1 MTDKQFI
8 QPNVDNQ
15 SAAEILPAQRVYLF
29 RDLPPDVQ
37 AKLLQVQNTD
47 GDFLRLSNGVTGAK
61 VILLILLSFGFAF
74 FLAAFEFSL
83 FDLRIILAISG
94 GAFVFLLWFFY
105 LVWGIF
111 KSITSPIKNRI
122 YLIPT
127 QVIETTD
134 GKIRYRELKDA
145 AEISVNRYW
154 NDNGRRSSLD
164 IKFDDGDI
172 YQYRLDAI
180 RNSVQF
186 SETKTWQE
194 KAVSWR
200 NEAISAAQ
208 RGDTAYFDSLDVI
221 QKSATAN
228 LPALG
233 KYFSPRLL
241 MRFMFIITVA
251 MLLFVIIVFMS
262 LR

>member
-1 MTDKQFI
+1 MTNKQFI
-8 QPNVDNQ
+8 QSNIDDQ
-15 SAAEILPAQRVYLF
+15 SATEILPARRVYLF

-37 AKLLQVQNTD
+37 AKLLRMQNTD

-61 VILLILLSFGFAF
+61 VILLILLSLGFAF

-83 FDLRIILAISG
+83 FDLRIILIISG
-94 GAFVFLLWFFY
+94 GAFVFTLWFFY

-111 KSITSPIKNRI
+111 KTIASPIKNRI
-122 YLIPT
+122 YLTPT
-127 QVIETTD
+127 EVIETAD
-134 GKIRYRELKDA
+134 GTIRYRELKDA

-186 SETKTWQE
+186 SETKKWQE
-194 KAVSWR
+194 QAAIWR
-200 NEAISAAQ
+200 DAAISASK
-208 RGDTAYFDSLDVI
+208 RGDTAYFNSRDVFRKSLI
-221 QKSATAN
+221 AN
-228 LPALG
+228 KPVLKRESRG
-233 KYFSPRLL
+233 ILL
-241 MRFMFIITVA
+241 KITLA
-251 MLLFVIIVFMS
+251 LFVASVLVYF
-262 LR
+262 LLK

>member
-1 MTDKQFI
+1 MTNKQFI

-15 SAAEILPAQRVYLF
+15 SATEILPAQRVYLF

-37 AKLLQVQNTD
+37 AKLLQMQNTD

-83 FDLRIILAISG
+83 FDLRIMLTISG
-94 GAFVFLLWFFY
+94 GTLIFTLWVFY

-111 KSITSPIKNRI
+111 KTIASPIKNRI
-122 YLIPT
+122 YLTPT

-134 GKIRYRELKDA
+134 GTIRYRELKDA

-180 RNSVQF
+180 RNSAQF
-186 SETKTWQE
+186 SETKKRQE
-194 KAVSWR
+194 QAAMWR
-200 NEAISAAQ
+200 DAAISASK
-208 RGDTAYFDSLDVI
+208 RGDADYFDSRDVF
-221 QKSATAN
+221 QKSLTTN
-228 LPALG
+228 TLVL
-233 KYFSPRLL
+233 KKTPRKILL
-241 MRFMFIITVA
+241 NITLA
-251 MLLFVIIVFMS
+251 LFVADVLVYF
-262 LR
+262 LFK